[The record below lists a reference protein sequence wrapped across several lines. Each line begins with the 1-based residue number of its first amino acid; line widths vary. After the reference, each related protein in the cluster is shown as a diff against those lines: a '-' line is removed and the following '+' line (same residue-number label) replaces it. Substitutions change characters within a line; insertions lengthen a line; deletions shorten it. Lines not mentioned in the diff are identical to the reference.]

1 MNSPVTI
8 FNDILPQELLDKIQ
22 QYLPVN
28 ENIRVAL
35 ANYYEK
41 LYDQKVID
49 DEEAFE
55 IHIYPNCVCENC
67 PDNGRTKI
75 FRRRECYVCFEHEL
89 KEHLGEYTN
98 EQFHL
103 VCKNNPQY
111 RKIAYNEYEYDSDS
125 DSDSEYDIDIF
136 YDYNDRNFD

>member
-8 FNDILPQELLDKIQ
+8 FDNILPQEVLDQIQ

-28 ENIRVAL
+28 ENIRTAL
-35 ANYYEK
+35 ANYYDK
-41 LYDQKVID
+41 LYEKKVMD

-55 IHIYPNCVCENC
+55 IHIYPNCVCANC

-75 FRRRECYVCFEHEL
+75 FRRRDCSVCFEHET
-89 KEHLGEYTN
+89 KEYLGEYTN
-98 EQFHL
+98 ERFHL

-111 RKIAYNEYEYDSDS
+111 RKIAYNEYNSDS
-125 DSDSEYDIDIF
+125 DDGSVDDMYWYD
-136 YDYNDRNFD
+136 DRNIWLE

>member
-8 FNDILPQELLDKIQ
+8 FHNILPQEVLNQIQ

-28 ENIRVAL
+28 ENIRCAL
-35 ANYYEK
+35 ANYYDK

-55 IHIYPNCVCENC
+55 LHIYPNCVCANC
-67 PDNGRTKI
+67 PDNGRTEI
-75 FRRRECYVCFEHEL
+75 FRRRECSVCFEHEM
-89 KEHLGEYTN
+89 KEYLGEYTN

-111 RKIAYNEYEYDSDS
+111 RKIAYKEYDYTSD
-125 DSDSEYDIDIF
+125 DSSVDDMYWYDDRDIWVE
-136 YDYNDRNFD
+136 

>member
-8 FNDILPQELLDKIQ
+8 FNDILPQEVLNQIQ

-28 ENIRVAL
+28 EYVRNAL
-35 ANYYEK
+35 AKYYDK
-41 LYDQKVID
+41 LYNKKVMD

-55 IHIYPNCVCENC
+55 IHIYPNCVCANC

-75 FRRRECYVCFEHEL
+75 FKRRDCSVCFEYET
-89 KEHLGEYTN
+89 KEYLGEYTN

-111 RKIAYNEYEYDSDS
+111 RKIAYKEYDYVSD
-125 DSDSEYDIDIF
+125 DSSVDDMYWYD
-136 YDYNDRNFD
+136 DREIRVE

>member
-8 FNDILPQELLDKIQ
+8 FNNILPQEVLNQIQ

-28 ENIRVAL
+28 EYVRNAL
-35 ANYYEK
+35 AKYCDK

-55 IHIYPNCVCENC
+55 KYIYPNCACANC

-75 FRRRECYVCFEHEL
+75 FKRRDCSVCFEYET
-89 KEHLGEYTN
+89 KEYLGEYTN
-98 EQFHL
+98 ERFHL

-111 RKIAYNEYEYDSDS
+111 RKIAYNEYDSDS
-125 DSDSEYDIDIF
+125 DDGSVDDMYWYDDRDIWAE
-136 YDYNDRNFD
+136 

>member
-8 FNDILPQELLDKIQ
+8 FDNILPQEVLNQIQ

-28 ENIRVAL
+28 ENIRTAL
-35 ANYYEK
+35 ANYYDK

-55 IHIYPNCVCENC
+55 IHIYPNCVCANC

-75 FRRRECYVCFEHEL
+75 FRRRECSVCFEHEM
-89 KEHLGEYTN
+89 KEYLGEYTN

-111 RKIAYNEYEYDSDS
+111 RKIAYNKYDS

-136 YDYNDRNFD
+136 YDYNDPFD

>member
-8 FNDILPQELLDKIQ
+8 FNDILPQELLDQIQ

-28 ENIRVAL
+28 ENIRLAL
-35 ANYYEK
+35 ANYYDK

-49 DEEAFE
+49 DQEAFE
-55 IHIYPNCVCENC
+55 IHIYPNCVCANC

-75 FRRRECYVCFEHEL
+75 FRRRECSVCFEHEM

-111 RKIAYNEYEYDSDS
+111 RKIAYNEYDS

-136 YDYNDRNFD
+136 YDYNDPNFD

>member
-8 FNDILPQELLDKIQ
+8 FNDILPQEVLDQIQ

-28 ENIRVAL
+28 ENIRNAL
-35 ANYYEK
+35 ATYYDK
-41 LYDQKVID
+41 LYDKKVID
-49 DEEAFE
+49 DEEAFDK
-55 IHIYPNCVCENC
+55 HIYPNCVCANC

-75 FRRRECYVCFEHEL
+75 FKRRDCSVCFEYET

-111 RKIAYNEYEYDSDS
+111 RKIAYNEYDCVSDDSSVDDMIWYD
-125 DSDSEYDIDIF
+125 
-136 YDYNDRNFD
+136 DREIWAE

>member
-8 FNDILPQELLDKIQ
+8 FNDILPQEVLNQIQ

-28 ENIRVAL
+28 EYVRNAL
-35 ANYYEK
+35 AKYCDK

-55 IHIYPNCVCENC
+55 IHIYPNCVCANC

-75 FRRRECYVCFEHEL
+75 FRRRECSVCFEHEM
-89 KEHLGEYTN
+89 KEYLGEYTS

-111 RKIAYNEYEYDSDS
+111 RKIAYKEYDYISD
-125 DSDSEYDIDIF
+125 DSSVDDMYWYDDRDIWLE
-136 YDYNDRNFD
+136 

>member
-8 FNDILPQELLDKIQ
+8 FHNILPQEVLNQIQ

-28 ENIRVAL
+28 ENIRSAL
-35 ANYYEK
+35 ANYYDK
-41 LYDQKVID
+41 LYEKKVMD

-55 IHIYPNCVCENC
+55 IHIYPNCVCANC
-67 PDNGRTKI
+67 PDNGRIKI
-75 FRRRECYVCFEHEL
+75 FRRRECSVCFEHEM
-89 KEHLGEYTN
+89 KEYLGEYTN

-111 RKIAYNEYEYDSDS
+111 RKIAYKEYDYTSD
-125 DSDSEYDIDIF
+125 DSSSVDDMYWYDDRDIWVE
-136 YDYNDRNFD
+136 

>member
-8 FNDILPQELLDKIQ
+8 FNDILPQELLDQIQ

-49 DEEAFE
+49 DEEAFN
-55 IHIYPNCVCENC
+55 IHIYPNCVCANC

-75 FRRRECYVCFEHEL
+75 FRRRECFVCFEHEL
-89 KEHLGEYTN
+89 KEHFGEYTN

-111 RKIAYNEYEYDSDS
+111 RKIAYNEYDS

-136 YDYNDRNFD
+136 YDYYDSD

>member
-8 FNDILPQELLDKIQ
+8 FHNILPQEVLNQIQ

-28 ENIRVAL
+28 EYVRNAL
-35 ANYYEK
+35 VKYYDK
-41 LYDQKVID
+41 LYDKKVID

-55 IHIYPNCVCENC
+55 IHIYPNCVCANC

-75 FRRRECYVCFEHEL
+75 LKRRDCSVCFEYEM
-89 KEHLGEYTN
+89 KEYLGEYTN

-111 RKIAYNEYEYDSDS
+111 RKIV
-125 DSDSEYDIDIF
+125 
-136 YDYNDRNFD
+136 YNDYDDIYDDIYDEYIS

>member
-8 FNDILPQELLDKIQ
+8 FNDILPQEVLNQIQ

-28 ENIRVAL
+28 ENIRLAL
-35 ANYYEK
+35 ANYYDK

-49 DEEAFE
+49 DDEAFDK
-55 IHIYPNCVCENC
+55 HIYPNCVCANC

-75 FRRRECYVCFEHEL
+75 FKRRDCSVCFEYET
-89 KEHLGEYTN
+89 KEYLGEYTN

-111 RKIAYNEYEYDSDS
+111 RKIAYNEYDCVSDDSSVDDMIWYDDR
-125 DSDSEYDIDIF
+125 DIWLE
-136 YDYNDRNFD
+136 

>member
-8 FNDILPQELLDKIQ
+8 FNDILPQEVLNQIQ

-28 ENIRVAL
+28 EYVRNAL
-35 ANYYEK
+35 AKYCDK
-41 LYDQKVID
+41 LYDKKVMD

-55 IHIYPNCVCENC
+55 IHIYPNCVCANC

-75 FRRRECYVCFEHEL
+75 FKRRECSVCFEHEM
-89 KEHLGEYTN
+89 KEYLGEYTS

-111 RKIAYNEYEYDSDS
+111 RKIAYNEYDCVSDDSSVDDMIWYDDR
-125 DSDSEYDIDIF
+125 DIWAE
-136 YDYNDRNFD
+136 